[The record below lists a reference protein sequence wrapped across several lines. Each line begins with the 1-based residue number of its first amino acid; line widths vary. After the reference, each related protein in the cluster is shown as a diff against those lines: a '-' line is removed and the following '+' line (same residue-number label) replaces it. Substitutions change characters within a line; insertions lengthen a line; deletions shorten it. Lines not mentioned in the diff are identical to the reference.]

1 MKTALVYIRGLNT
14 KAESDWCGIKGFL
27 EALAENL
34 GADLISLDYDDD
46 AAITALAARLAGYGA
61 IYAAGHSH
69 GAAALYGWLQRTARP
84 VQVAVFLDLCP
95 LWNPTAWLNVPW
107 PAPSPAEKVLVFFQ
121 RNDVPLAG
129 VRLKGESVQEV
140 NVTAWGLH
148 HSSMCG
154 DARVHDRIAL
164 ALLWQ
169 KAHDATTAAL
179 ALLKG

>member
-14 KAESDWCGIKGFL
+14 KADSDWCGMRVFL
-27 EALAENL
+27 EALAAHL

-46 AAITALAARLAGYGA
+46 AGLAALEARLAGYDL
-61 IYAAGHSH
+61 IDAAGHSH
-69 GAAALYGWLQRTARP
+69 GAAALYGWLQRTSCQVR
-84 VQVAVFLDLCP
+84 VAVFLDLCP
-95 LWNPTAWLNVPW
+95 LWNPTAWINVPW
-107 PAPSPAEKVLVFFQ
+107 PAPPQAQQVLVFYQ

-129 VRLKGESVQEV
+129 VRLTGANVQEI
-140 NVTAWGLH
+140 NVTSWGLH
-148 HSSMCG
+148 HASMCG

-169 KAHDATTAAL
+169 KAHDATNAAL